1 MNRSER
7 WLERRLSRWQTTG
20 SDGKHNPEAIWLAQ
34 KRAMLIA
41 FGVPTLLCLW
51 VYTLLYV
58 RQNLFLL
65 YLPLVLASVILSVT
79 VQSRGQSIGRRT
91 SSLPA
96 RSSDSQTRPL
106 SWSCCT
112 PRCAWGTGPCFQG
125 TSAVA

>member
-7 WLERRLSRWQTTG
+7 WLKRRPNRWQTTG

-34 KRAMLIA
+34 KRAILIA
-41 FGVPTLLCLW
+41 CALGVPTPLCLW

-79 VQSRGQSIGRRT
+79 VQSISRRT
-91 SSLPA
+91 SGVRPVCLPA
-96 RSSDSQTRPL
+96 PATRRRA
-106 SWSCCT
+106 C
-112 PRCAWGTGPCFQG
+112 
-125 TSAVA
+125 

>member
-7 WLERRLSRWQTTG
+7 WLKRRLNRWQTTG

-34 KRAMLIA
+34 ERAMLIA
-41 FGVPTLLCLW
+41 CAFGVPTPLCLW

-79 VQSRGQSIGRRT
+79 VQSLGQSISRHT
-91 SSLPA
+91 SGVRPICLPA
-96 RSSDSQTRPL
+96 PATRRRA
-106 SWSCCT
+106 C
-112 PRCAWGTGPCFQG
+112 
-125 TSAVA
+125 